1 MGAERQEDE
10 DDEWEEEARMGG
22 GEDVFETT
30 YSQRRNAVTGDLT
43 VWRHAQH
50 RLLPSLFVPVL
61 PDYNL
66 SREDV

>member
-1 MGAERQEDE
+1 MSGRKKRG
-10 DDEWEEEARMGG
+10 WGG

-50 RLLPSLFVPVL
+50 RLPPSLFIPVL